1 MASHKTKS
9 LALLTDLYVNQ
20 RAISQVY
27 SYVGLATHQSSNLL
41 AIAPAPSPDKHIYS
55 FTYVP
60 DYIKA
65 EISNPDL
72 WKEKTFPSVNGYA
85 ICLHDCPS
93 IEDYLRNNLK
103 SRRKA
108 INRAVKRLETCF
120 NISYKVFQKNT
131 TEDEYHFLMGKLK
144 TMIIKRF
151 EQRGQKSDSLAV
163 WDKVVSTSLDL
174 IKQGKASLF
183 VIYDEDNPIVISFNY
198 NYDTMLFSYISSY
211 DIDYAKFSPGQ
222 IEIYRQ
228 LEWCINNGYTQY
240 DMGWG
245 DMAYKKWWSNKI
257 YRFNHHILY
266 PKHSIPGFLYALR
279 KGNKSRIFAFLIAKG
294 VNTRLNKIKKI
305 LRQDHKI
312 SNNGPQYTFGEATLS
327 PSESWEEIDLRTKEL
342 PISKQIINDFLF
354 LTQEHSEDV
363 SLHYSKTKDIYALK
377 GKKEVKTI
385 VFNNINN

>member
-1 MASHKTKS
+1 MASYKTES
-9 LALLTDLYVNQ
+9 LALLTDLYLKQ
-20 RAISQVY
+20 EAISQVY
-27 SYVGLATHQSSNLL
+27 PYVGLATHQSGNLITSTTEL
-41 AIAPAPSPDKHIYS
+41 IRDKNIYS

-60 DYIKA
+60 DYIKT
-65 EISNPDL
+65 EISNPAL
-72 WKEKTFPSVNGYA
+72 WTEKIFPSVNGYA
-85 ICLHDCPS
+85 ICLNGYPS
-93 IEDYLRNNLK
+93 IEDYLRNKLK

-120 NISYKVFQKNT
+120 TISYKVFQKNT
-131 TEDEYHFLMGKLK
+131 TEEEYRFIMGRLK
-144 TMIIKRF
+144 AMIIKRF

-183 VIYDEDNPIVISFNY
+183 VIYDEDKPIVISFNY
-198 NYDTMLFSYISSY
+198 YYDTILFSYISSY

-245 DMAYKKWWSNKI
+245 DMDYKKWWSNKI

-294 VNTRLNKIKKI
+294 VNTRLNKIKKR
-305 LRQDHKI
+305 LKQHHKI
-312 SNNGPQYTFGEATLS
+312 SNHGPQYTFGEITLS
-327 PSESWEEIDLRTKEL
+327 PSEPWEEIGFGKKDL
-342 PISKQIINDFLF
+342 PVNKQIVNDFLF
-354 LTQEHSEDV
+354 LTQEHGNDV
-363 SLHYSKTKDIYALK
+363 TLYYSKTKNIYVLR
-377 GKKEVKTI
+377 GKKEAKTI
-385 VFNNINN
+385 MFNGINN